1 MKEYKK
7 RVNERIKE
15 IKKIHWFRPM
25 TKPNKVKL
33 EKQIANIYSAFHL
46 TFEVNL
52 DLKLLEFPMDW
63 GAARDEVR
71 DAAWDA
77 AWDAA
82 RDAAWN
88 AAWGAAWGAA
98 RDVAKDAAWGA
109 AWGAARDEAR
119 NVAWDAAW
127 DAAWDEARNAARNV
141 AWDATRD
148 AAWEVSAD
156 LLKSKGWDTNPFHEL
171 IKLWKQG
178 FYVCGMVKGKFL
190 LYYVPKK
197 KSEGKR
203 K

>member
-7 RVNERIKE
+7 RVKERIKE

-82 RDAAWN
+82 RN
-88 AAWGAAWGAA
+88 AAWGAAWGE
-98 RDVAKDAAWGA
+98 V
-109 AWGAARDEAR
+109 RDEAWDEAW
-119 NVAWDAAW
+119 NAAWDAAW
-127 DAAWDEARNAARNV
+127 DAARDAAWNAAWDAARNV

-178 FYVCGMVKGKFL
+178 FYVCGMV
-190 LYYVPKK
+190 
-197 KSEGKR
+197 
-203 K
+203 

>member
-77 AWDAA
+77 AWNAAWGAAWGAA

-88 AAWGAAWGAA
+88 AAWGAAWGEARDAA
-98 RDVAKDAAWGA
+98 R
-109 AWGAARDEAR
+109 
-119 NVAWDAAW
+119 NAAW
-127 DAAWDEARNAARNV
+127 DAAR
-141 AWDATRD
+141 
-148 AAWEVSAD
+148 
-156 LLKSKGWDTNPFHEL
+156 
-171 IKLWKQG
+171 
-178 FYVCGMVKGKFL
+178 
-190 LYYVPKK
+190 
-197 KSEGKR
+197 
-203 K
+203 